1 MIVLDTHI
9 WRWWVDGGGRLTE
22 AQKQAISSAGPNG
35 LGVIAISCWEVAKA
49 VESGTMELAISVS
62 EWIEAAVM
70 FKK

>member
-35 LGVIAISCWEVAKA
+35 LGV
-49 VESGTMELAISVS
+49 
-62 EWIEAAVM
+62 
-70 FKK
+70 